1 MKSSIQLRSVV
12 MNCQSKRNCRT
23 NVLEELDRGLN
34 QIVRDVFNAD
44 AVPSRA
50 PALRVV
56 ELPGNYLVEC
66 DLPGVPTDAVSIQVE
81 DGQLVIAG
89 ERSVP
94 QVPEGG
100 TVVVDERRYSRFL
113 RRLQLSK
120 DADVAGIDAEYGNGV
135 LRITIPKQA
144 AVIPTK
150 IQIRQVS

>member
-1 MKSSIQLRSVV
+1 

-34 QIVRDVFNAD
+34 QIVRDVFNAEPIP
-44 AVPSRA
+44 VRT

-56 ELPGNYLVEC
+56 ELPRNYLVEC
-66 DLPGVPTDAVSIQVE
+66 DLPGVPTDAVTIQVE
-81 DGQLVIAG
+81 EGVLVIAG

-100 TVVVDERRYSRFL
+100 NVVVDERRYSRFV

-120 DADVAGIDAEYGNGV
+120 DADVAGIDAEFGQGV
-135 LRITIPKQA
+135 LRISIPKQA

-150 IQIRQVS
+150 IQIRQVN

>member
-1 MKSSIQLRSVV
+1 
-12 MNCQSKRNCRT
+12 MNCQTKRNCRT

-34 QIVRDVFNAD
+34 QIVRDVFNAE

-56 ELPGNYLVEC
+56 ELLGNYLVEC
-66 DLPGVPTDAVSIQVE
+66 DLPGIPTDAVSIQVE
-81 DGQLVIAG
+81 DGMLVIAG

-94 QVPEGG
+94 VVPEGG
-100 TVVVDERRYSRFL
+100 NVVVDERRYSRFM

>member
-1 MKSSIQLRSVV
+1 

-34 QIVRDVFNAD
+34 QIVRDVFNAEPIP
-44 AVPSRA
+44 ART

-56 ELPGNYLVEC
+56 EFPGNYLVEC
-66 DLPGVPTDAVSIQVE
+66 DLPGVMTDAVTIQVE
-81 DGQLVIAG
+81 EGMLVIAG

-100 TVVVDERRYSRFL
+100 NVVVDERRYSRFV

-120 DADVAGIDAEYGNGV
+120 DAEVAGIDAEFGQGV
-135 LRITIPKQA
+135 LRISIPKQA

-150 IQIRQVS
+150 IQIRQVN

>member
-1 MKSSIQLRSVV
+1 

-34 QIVRDVFNAD
+34 QIVRDVFNAES
-44 AVPSRA
+44 VPSRA

-56 ELPGNYLVEC
+56 ELPGTYVVEC
-66 DLPGVPTDAVSIQVE
+66 DLPGVPTEAVAIQVE
-81 DGQLVIAG
+81 EGQLVIVG
-89 ERSVP
+89 ERAVP
-94 QVPEGG
+94 QVPDGG
-100 TVVVDERRYSRFL
+100 TVVVDERRYSRFM

-144 AVIPTK
+144 AVVPTK

>member
-1 MKSSIQLRSVV
+1 
-12 MNCQSKRNCRT
+12 MNCQTKRNCRT

-34 QIVRDVFNAD
+34 QIVRDVFNAE

-100 TVVVDERRYSRFL
+100 NVVVDERRYARFM

-120 DADVAGIDAEYGNGV
+120 DADVTGIDAEYGNGV

>member
-1 MKSSIQLRSVV
+1 

-34 QIVRDVFNAD
+34 QIVRDVFNSEA
-44 AVPSRA
+44 APSRV

-66 DLPGVPTDAVSIQVE
+66 DLPGVPTDSVSIQVE
-81 DGQLVIAG
+81 EGQLVIAG

-100 TVVVDERRYSRFL
+100 NVIVDERRYSRFM

-120 DADVAGIDAEYGNGV
+120 DADIAGIDAEYGNGI
-135 LRITIPKQA
+135 LKITIPKQA

>member
-1 MKSSIQLRSVV
+1 
-12 MNCQSKRNCRT
+12 MNCQTKRNCRT

-34 QIVRDVFNAD
+34 QIVRDAFNAE

-50 PALRVV
+50 PSLRVV

-66 DLPGVPTDAVSIQVE
+66 DFPGIPTDAVSIQVE
-81 DGQLVIAG
+81 DGMLVIAG

-100 TVVVDERRYSRFL
+100 IVVVDERRYSRFM

-144 AVIPTK
+144 ALIPTK

>member
-1 MKSSIQLRSVV
+1 

-34 QIVRDVFNAD
+34 QIVRDVFNAES
-44 AVPSRA
+44 VPSRS

-56 ELPGNYLVEC
+56 ELPGTYVVEC
-66 DLPGVPTDAVSIQVE
+66 DLPGVPTEAVAIQVE
-81 DGQLVIAG
+81 EGQLVIVG
-89 ERSVP
+89 ERAVP
-94 QVPEGG
+94 QVPDGG
-100 TVVVDERRYSRFL
+100 TVVVDERRYSRFM

-144 AVIPTK
+144 AVVPTK

>member
-1 MKSSIQLRSVV
+1 

-34 QIVRDVFNAD
+34 QIVRDVFSAE
-44 AVPSRA
+44 AIPART

-56 ELPGNYLVEC
+56 ELPGNYIVEC
-66 DLPGVPTDAVSIQVE
+66 DLPGVPTDAVAIQVE
-81 DGQLVIAG
+81 DGMLVIAG

-100 TVVVDERRYSRFL
+100 NVVVDERRYSRFV

-120 DADVAGIDAEYGNGV
+120 DADVAGIDAEYGHGV
-135 LRITIPKQA
+135 LKISIPKQA

-150 IQIRQVS
+150 IQIRQVN

>member
-1 MKSSIQLRSVV
+1 
-12 MNCQSKRNCRT
+12 MNCQPKRNCRT
-23 NVLEELDRGLN
+23 NVLAELDRGLN
-34 QIVRDVFNAD
+34 QIVRDVFNSET
-44 AVPSRA
+44 VPVRT

-56 ELPGNYLVEC
+56 EFPGNYLVEC

-81 DGQLVIAG
+81 DGMLVIAG

-100 TVVVDERRYSRFL
+100 NVVVDERRYSRFM

-135 LRITIPKQA
+135 LRISIPKQA

>member
-1 MKSSIQLRSVV
+1 

-34 QIVRDVFNAD
+34 QIVRDVFNAE
-44 AVPSRA
+44 AVPARA

-56 ELPGNYLVEC
+56 ELPGNYVVEC

-81 DGQLVIAG
+81 DGQLVISG

-100 TVVVDERRYSRFL
+100 NVVVDERRYSRFM

-135 LRITIPKQA
+135 LRIAIPKQA

-150 IQIRQVS
+150 IQIRQVN

>member
-1 MKSSIQLRSVV
+1 

-34 QIVRDVFNAD
+34 QIVRDVFNAEPIP
-44 AVPSRA
+44 ART

-56 ELPGNYLVEC
+56 EFPGNYLVEC
-66 DLPGVPTDAVSIQVE
+66 DLPGVMTDAVTIQVE
-81 DGQLVIAG
+81 EGMLVIAG

-100 TVVVDERRYSRFL
+100 NVVVDERRYSRFV

-120 DADVAGIDAEYGNGV
+120 DADVAGIDAEFGQGV
-135 LRITIPKQA
+135 LRISIPKQA

-150 IQIRQVS
+150 IQIRQVN

>member
-1 MKSSIQLRSVV
+1 

-34 QIVRDVFNAD
+34 QIVRDVFNAEPIP
-44 AVPSRA
+44 ART

-56 ELPGNYLVEC
+56 EFPENYLVEC
-66 DLPGVPTDAVSIQVE
+66 DLPGVMTDAVTIQLE
-81 DGQLVIAG
+81 EGMLVIAG

-100 TVVVDERRYSRFL
+100 NVVVDERRYSRFV

-120 DADVAGIDAEYGNGV
+120 DAEVAGIDAEFGQGV
-135 LRITIPKQA
+135 LRISIPKQA

-150 IQIRQVS
+150 IQIRQVN

>member
-1 MKSSIQLRSVV
+1 

-34 QIVRDVFNAD
+34 QIVRDVFNAEPIP
-44 AVPSRA
+44 ART

-56 ELPGNYLVEC
+56 ELPGNYIVEC
-66 DLPGVPTDAVSIQVE
+66 DLPGVPTDAVTIQVE
-81 DGQLVIAG
+81 EGVLVIAG

-100 TVVVDERRYSRFL
+100 NVVVDERRYSRFV

-120 DADVAGIDAEYGNGV
+120 DADVAGIDAEYGYGV
-135 LRITIPKQA
+135 LKISIPKQA

-150 IQIRQVS
+150 IQIRQVN

>member
-1 MKSSIQLRSVV
+1 

-34 QIVRDVFNAD
+34 QIVRDVFNAE
-44 AVPSRA
+44 PSPART

-56 ELPGNYLVEC
+56 ELPGNYIVEC
-66 DLPGVPTDAVSIQVE
+66 DLPGVPTDAVTIQVE
-81 DGQLVIAG
+81 DGMLVIAG

-100 TVVVDERRYSRFL
+100 NVVVDERRYSRFV

-120 DADVAGIDAEYGNGV
+120 DADVAGIDAEYGHGV
-135 LRITIPKQA
+135 LRISIPKQA

-150 IQIRQVS
+150 IQIRQVN

>member
-1 MKSSIQLRSVV
+1 

-34 QIVRDVFNAD
+34 QIVRDVFNAEPIP
-44 AVPSRA
+44 ART

-56 ELPGNYLVEC
+56 EFPGNYLVEC
-66 DLPGVPTDAVSIQVE
+66 DLPGVPTDAVTIQVE
-81 DGQLVIAG
+81 EGMLVIAG

-100 TVVVDERRYSRFL
+100 NVVVDERRYSRFV

-120 DADVAGIDAEYGNGV
+120 DADVAGIDAEFGQGV
-135 LRITIPKQA
+135 LRISIPKQA

-150 IQIRQVS
+150 IQIRQVN

>member
-1 MKSSIQLRSVV
+1 

-34 QIVRDVFNAD
+34 QIVRDVFNAES
-44 AVPSRA
+44 VPSRA

-56 ELPGNYLVEC
+56 ELPGTYVVEC
-66 DLPGVPTDAVSIQVE
+66 DLPGVPTEAVSIQVE
-81 DGQLVIAG
+81 EGQLVIVG
-89 ERSVP
+89 ERAVP
-94 QVPEGG
+94 QVPDGG
-100 TVVVDERRYSRFL
+100 TVVVDERRYSRFM

-144 AVIPTK
+144 AVVPTK

>member
-1 MKSSIQLRSVV
+1 

-34 QIVRDVFNAD
+34 QIVRDVFNSEA
-44 AVPSRA
+44 APSRV

-81 DGQLVIAG
+81 EGQLVIAG

-94 QVPEGG
+94 QVPDGG
-100 TVVVDERRYSRFL
+100 NVIVDERRYSRFM

-120 DADVAGIDAEYGNGV
+120 DADIAGIDAEYGNGV
-135 LRITIPKQA
+135 LKITIPKQA